1 MPIKYRKAASERKPE
16 DSKRTVK
23 RYPELRLAAEIAGVS
38 YWMAYGVLR
47 GRAQSKKVELA
58 LQMAR
63 TQLHARALEEKKLA
77 RQKLRELQSEQKR
90 IKRQQQKIE
99 LLLGKRK
106 AA

>member
-1 MPIKYRKAASERKPE
+1 MPSKYRKVASERKPE
-16 DSKRTVK
+16 NPKRTVK

-38 YWMAYGVLR
+38 YWMAYAVLR

-63 TQLHARALEEKKLA
+63 TQLHARELAEKKIA
-77 RQKLRELQSEQKR
+77 RKKLRELQAEQK
-90 IKRQQQKIE
+90 KIQRM
-99 LLLGKRK
+99 LGKGK

>member
-1 MPIKYRKAASERKPE
+1 MPTKYRKVVSERKPE
-16 DSKRTVK
+16 NPKRTVK

-77 RQKLRELQSEQKR
+77 RQKLREQSP
-90 IKRQQQKIE
+90 QQVNVVS
-99 LLLGKRK
+99 
-106 AA
+106 

>member
-47 GRAQSKKVELA
+47 GRAQSKKVGLA

-63 TQLHARALEEKKLA
+63 TQLHARELEEKKIA
-77 RQKLRELQSEQKR
+77 RKKLRELQAEQK
-90 IKRQQQKIE
+90 KIQRM
-99 LLLGKRK
+99 LAKGK

>member
-1 MPIKYRKAASERKPE
+1 MPTKYRKVASERKPE
-16 DSKRTVK
+16 NPKRTVK

-38 YWMAYGVLR
+38 YWMAYAVLR

-63 TQLHARALEEKKLA
+63 TQLHARELEEKKIA
-77 RQKLRELQSEQKR
+77 RKKLRELQAEQK
-90 IKRQQQKIE
+90 KIQRM
-99 LLLGKRK
+99 LAKGK